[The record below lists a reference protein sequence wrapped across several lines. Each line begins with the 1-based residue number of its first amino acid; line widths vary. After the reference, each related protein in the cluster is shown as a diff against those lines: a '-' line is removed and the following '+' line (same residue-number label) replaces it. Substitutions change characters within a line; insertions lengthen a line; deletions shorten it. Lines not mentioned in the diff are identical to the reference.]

1 MRLVALVSLWLI
13 MVCPN
18 RMAAEIKGLYRMDV
32 AVQSKDESTRNEDI
46 RKALEQVLKRLVR
59 TDAMQSKAVRSMLE
73 KPDHFVLQYEYITK
87 SDTDAPLDYLRVEF
101 DSPRINDTL
110 RKSNISPW
118 GEQRPEV
125 LVWLSI
131 EDNAEKSIFVADQ
144 MPEIDRALRAAAEE
158 SGLPVTVPLWD
169 LTDQQSL
176 SIEDLETGNGERVKQ
191 ASARYETDAVLAG
204 RLSHRPEGTWDATW
218 RIYLQNLDE
227 TWQGNFPDL
236 QEALRSGTSGVYSRL
251 AERFIP
257 RTTQETTLELKIVGL
272 SSLDATDRAT
282 AYLSRL
288 SQVKR
293 LEWMGVDA
301 DHALFKLYV
310 LGDRASLEEA
320 LALGRVLRPVAN
332 EDRQFSGLT
341 YRLAE

>member
-1 MRLVALVSLWLI
+1 VRLVALISLWLI
-13 MVCPN
+13 MVYPN
-18 RMAAEIKGLYRMDV
+18 LMAAEVKGLYRMDV
-32 AVQSKDESTRNEDI
+32 AIQSKDESTRNEDI
-46 RKALEQVLKRLVR
+46 RRALEQVLKRLVR
-59 TDAMQSKAVRSMLE
+59 TDAMQSKAIRSMLD

-87 SDTDAPLDYLRVEF
+87 STADTPLDYLRVDF

-110 RKSNISPW
+110 RQSNISPW

-144 MPEIDRALRAAAEE
+144 MPEIDRALRATAEE
-158 SGLPVTVPLWD
+158 NGLPVTVPLWD

-176 SIEDLETGNGERVKQ
+176 SFDDLEIGNGERVRQ

-218 RIYLQNLDE
+218 RLYCQNLDE

-236 QEALRSGTSGVYSRL
+236 PEALRSGTSKTYTRL

-257 RTTQETTLELKIVGL
+257 RTTQETSLELKVVGL
-272 SSLDATDRAT
+272 SSLDAIGRAT
-282 AYLSRL
+282 AYLNRL
-288 SQVKR
+288 PQVKK
-293 LEWMGVDA
+293 LEWIGVDA
-301 DHALFKLYV
+301 DHASFKLYV

-320 LALGRVLRPVAN
+320 LALGRVLIPVAN

-341 YRLAE
+341 YQLAE